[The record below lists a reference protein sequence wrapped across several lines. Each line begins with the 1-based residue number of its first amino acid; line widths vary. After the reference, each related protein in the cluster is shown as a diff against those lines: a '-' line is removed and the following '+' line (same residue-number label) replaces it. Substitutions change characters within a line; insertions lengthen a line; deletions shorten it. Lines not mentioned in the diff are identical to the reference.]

1 MKCIEVPTI
10 YKGDK
15 RSVFLAGG
23 ITGCPD
29 WQSKLINLLR
39 NEDIVIFNP
48 RRKNFPIHDPTAAEE
63 QIRWE
68 YKYLRRANAV
78 AFWFPKESVCPIAL
92 YELGALSMTNKPLFV
107 GVHPDYPRRRDVE
120 IQIKLARPDIKIVYK
135 LSSLA
140 NQIREWLRK

>member
-63 QIRWE
+63 QIKWE

-92 YELGALSMTNKPLFV
+92 YELGALSMTKKPLFV